1 VKKPANLRNGP
12 SARLSVLKR
21 TDCEQDMVERWKW
34 FLIRISKRPWFRA
47 SLYSVLG
54 IATALVALVVAPYIP
69 DDLSTKIGSD
79 AVDNI
84 LGVLASSMLAVT
96 TFSLSIMVAAYGS
109 ATNNVTPRATSLLVE
124 DPTTQNTL
132 STFIGS
138 FIFSLVGIIALST
151 GLYGENGRVV
161 LFAATII
168 VVILVLYALLRW
180 IDQLSG
186 LGRVA
191 ETTARVE
198 KAATQ
203 ALCQRMEQPFLG
215 GRPLDVDPKVL
226 PGARPLFSDKIG
238 FVQHIDMPALGEL
251 TKKEGCA
258 VYVCALPG
266 IFVEPSQPIAWS
278 VGIDKECDRA
288 LCDAFVVGSQRTF
301 DRDPRYG
308 IIVMAEVASRALS
321 PAMNDQGTAV
331 DVIGRGVR
339 VLSHLSRP
347 TPPEDP
353 KFDRV
358 FAPGLSVAD
367 MLDDF
372 FTPIARDGAAVVE
385 VGIRLQQALASL
397 GRLGD
402 AAITLA
408 ANHHAHSA
416 LKRAEAGLSLPDD
429 YQRVRQAAQEIGLL
443 DVSG

>member
-1 VKKPANLRNGP
+1 
-12 SARLSVLKR
+12 
-21 TDCEQDMVERWKW
+21 MVERWKW

-47 SLYSVLG
+47 SLFSVLG
-54 IATALVALVVAPYIP
+54 IATALLALGVAPYIP
-69 DDLSTKIGSD
+69 DDVPTKIGSD

-109 ATNNVTPRATSLLVE
+109 ATANVTPRAISLLVE

-151 GLYGENGRVV
+151 GLYGAKGRVV

-168 VVILVLYALLRW
+168 VVILVVYALLRW

-198 KAATQ
+198 RAATR
-203 ALCQRMEQPFLG
+203 ALCQRMEQPYLG
-215 GRPLDVDPKVL
+215 GCPLEVDPKAM
-226 PGARPLFSDKIG
+226 PGARPLYVDKVG

-251 TKKEGCA
+251 TRSEQRS
-258 VYVCALPG
+258 VYICVLPG
-266 IFVEPSQPIAWS
+266 VFVEPTQPIAWS
-278 VGIDKECDRA
+278 VGIPEECDDSLRS
-288 LCDAFVVGSQRTF
+288 AFVIGAQRTF
-301 DRDPRYG
+301 ERDPRFG
-308 IIVMAEVASRALS
+308 ITVMAEIASRALS
-321 PAMNDQGTAV
+321 PGINDQGTAV

-339 VLSHLSRP
+339 VLSHLARP
-347 TPPEDP
+347 TPPDDP
-353 KFDRV
+353 KFARV

-367 MLDDF
+367 LLDDF

-385 VGIRLQQALASL
+385 IGIRLQQALASL

-402 AAITLA
+402 AAVTVA
-408 ANHHAHSA
+408 ARRQAELA
-416 LKRAEAGLSLPDD
+416 LKRAEAALTLPEDW
-429 YQRVRQAAQEIGLL
+429 QRVRHAGVAEGLAGPAL
-443 DVSG
+443 

>member
-1 VKKPANLRNGP
+1 
-12 SARLSVLKR
+12 
-21 TDCEQDMVERWKW
+21 MIERWKW
-34 FLIRISKRPWFRA
+34 FVIRISKRPWFRA

-54 IATALVALVVAPYIP
+54 IATALVALVAAPYIP
-69 DDLSTKIGSD
+69 DDVPTKIGSD

-109 ATNNVTPRATSLLVE
+109 ATNNVTPRAISLLVE

-132 STFIGS
+132 STFVGS

-151 GLYGENGRVV
+151 GLYGDNGRVV

-215 GRPLDVDPKVL
+215 GRPLEVDPKAL
-226 PGARPLFSDKIG
+226 PGARPLYPWKIG

-251 TKKEGCA
+251 TQSEDRA
-258 VYVCALPG
+258 VYICVLPG

-278 VGIDKECDRA
+278 VGIGEDCDDA
-288 LCDAFVVGSQRTF
+288 LRDAFVIGAQRTF

-321 PAMNDQGTAV
+321 PAINDQGTAV

-358 FAPGLSVAD
+358 FAPGLSAAD

-372 FTPIARDGAAVVE
+372 FTPIARDGAAIIE
-385 VGIRLQQALASL
+385 VCIRLQQALASL

-402 AAITLA
+402 AAVALA
-408 ANHHAHSA
+408 ANRHASTA
-416 LKRAEAGLSLPDD
+416 LRRAEAALTMPDD
-429 YQRVRQAAQEIGLL
+429 YQRVCQAADAAGLL
-443 DVSG
+443 DTSNQQGK

>member
-1 VKKPANLRNGP
+1 
-12 SARLSVLKR
+12 
-21 TDCEQDMVERWKW
+21 MIERWKW
-34 FLIRISKRPWFRA
+34 FVIRISKRPWFRA

-54 IATALVALVVAPYIP
+54 IATALVALVAAPYIP
-69 DDLSTKIGSD
+69 DDVPTKIGSD

-109 ATNNVTPRATSLLVE
+109 ATNNVTPRAISLLVE

-132 STFIGS
+132 STFVGS

-151 GLYGENGRVV
+151 GLYGDNGRVV

-215 GRPLDVDPKVL
+215 GRPLEVDPKAL
-226 PGARPLFSDKIG
+226 PGARPLYPRKIG

-251 TKKEGCA
+251 TQSEDRA
-258 VYVCALPG
+258 VYICVLPG

-278 VGIDKECDRA
+278 VGIGEDCDDA
-288 LCDAFVVGSQRTF
+288 LRDAFVIGAQRTF

-321 PAMNDQGTAV
+321 PAINDQGTAV

-358 FAPGLSVAD
+358 FAPGLSAAD

-372 FTPIARDGAAVVE
+372 FTPIARDGAAIIE
-385 VGIRLQQALASL
+385 VCIRLQQALASL

-402 AAITLA
+402 AAVALA
-408 ANHHAHSA
+408 ANRHASTA
-416 LKRAEAGLSLPDD
+416 LRRAEAALTMPDD
-429 YQRVRQAAQEIGLL
+429 YQRVCQAADAAGLL
-443 DVSG
+443 DTSNQQGK

>member
-1 VKKPANLRNGP
+1 
-12 SARLSVLKR
+12 
-21 TDCEQDMVERWKW
+21 MIERWKW
-34 FLIRISKRPWFRA
+34 FLIRISRRPWFRA

-54 IATALVALVVAPYIP
+54 VATALLALAVAPYIP
-69 DDLSTKIGSD
+69 DDVPTKIGSD

-84 LGVLASSMLAVT
+84 LDVLASSMLAVT

-109 ATNNVTPRATSLLVE
+109 ATNNVTPRAISLLVE

-161 LFAATII
+161 LFAATI
-168 VVILVLYALLRW
+168 VVVVLVVYALLRW

-198 KAATQ
+198 GAATRS
-203 ALCQRMEQPFLG
+203 LCQRMEQPYLG
-215 GRPLDVDPKVL
+215 GHPLEVDPRAL
-226 PGARPLFSDKIG
+226 PGARPLYADKVG
-238 FVQHIDMPALGEL
+238 FVQHIDMPALGAL
-251 TKKEGCA
+251 TEA
-258 VYVCALPG
+258 ENSSVYICVLPG
-266 IFVEPSQPIAWS
+266 AFVEPTQPIAWS
-278 VGIDKECDRA
+278 VGVKADCGDA
-288 LCDAFVVGSQRTF
+288 LRKAFVIGAQRTF
-301 DRDPRYG
+301 DRDPRFG
-308 IIVMAEVASRALS
+308 ITVMAEIASRALS
-321 PAMNDQGTAV
+321 PGINDQGTAV
-331 DVIGRGVR
+331 DVICRGVR

-347 TPPEDP
+347 TPPEEP
-353 KFDRV
+353 RFDRV

-385 VGIRLQQALASL
+385 VGMRLQQALASL

-402 AAITLA
+402 AAVRVA
-408 ANHHAHSA
+408 ANRHAELA
-416 LKRAEAGLSLPDD
+416 LKRAEAALALPED
-429 YQRVRQAAQEIGLL
+429 YQRVRQAA
-443 DVSG
+443 DVTLGATS

>member
-1 VKKPANLRNGP
+1 
-12 SARLSVLKR
+12 
-21 TDCEQDMVERWKW
+21 MVERWKW

-47 SLYSVLG
+47 SLFSVLG
-54 IATALVALVVAPYIP
+54 VATALLALAVAPYIP
-69 DDLSTKIGSD
+69 DDIPTKIGSD

-109 ATNNVTPRATSLLVE
+109 ATSNVTPRAISLLVE

-151 GLYGENGRVV
+151 GLYGDKGRVV
-161 LFAATII
+161 LFAVTIGVVVLI
-168 VVILVLYALLRW
+168 VYALLRW

-198 KAATQ
+198 DAATK
-203 ALCQRMEQPFLG
+203 ALCQRIEQPFLG
-215 GRPLDVDPKVL
+215 GCPLAVDPRAL
-226 PGARPLFSDKIG
+226 PGARPLYPTKVG
-238 FVQHIDMPALGEL
+238 FVQHIDMPALGLL
-251 TKKEGCA
+251 TKEESSS
-258 VYVCALPG
+258 VYICVLPG
-266 IFVEPSQPIAWS
+266 TFVEPTQPIAWTI
-278 VGIDKECDRA
+278 GIEDECEGQLR
-288 LCDAFVVGSQRTF
+288 DAFIIGAQRTF
-301 DRDPRYG
+301 ERDPRFG
-308 IIVMAEVASRALS
+308 ITVLAEIASRALS
-321 PAMNDQGTAV
+321 PAMNDQGTAI

-347 TPPEDP
+347 VAPEEP
-353 KFDRV
+353 LFRRV

-372 FTPIARDGAAVVE
+372 FTPIARDGAALIE
-385 VGIRLQQALASL
+385 VGIRLQQGLASL

-402 AAITLA
+402 AAVTVA
-408 ANHHAHSA
+408 ANRHVELA
-416 LKRAEAGLSLPDD
+416 LKRAEAALVLPEDT
-429 YQRVRQAAQEIGLL
+429 QRLRQLAGESGLL
-443 DVSG
+443 EHAN

>member
-1 VKKPANLRNGP
+1 
-12 SARLSVLKR
+12 
-21 TDCEQDMVERWKW
+21 MIERWKW
-34 FLIRISKRPWFRA
+34 FVIRISKRPWFRA

-54 IATALVALVVAPYIP
+54 IATALVALVAAPYIP
-69 DDLSTKIGSD
+69 DDVPTKIGSD

-109 ATNNVTPRATSLLVE
+109 ATNNVTPRAISLLVE

-132 STFIGS
+132 STFVGS

-151 GLYGENGRVV
+151 GLYGDNGRVV
-161 LFAATII
+161 LFAATIF
-168 VVILVLYALLRW
+168 VVILVVYALLRW

-215 GRPLDVDPKVL
+215 GRPLEVDPKAL
-226 PGARPLFSDKIG
+226 PGARPLYPQKIG
-238 FVQHIDMPALGEL
+238 FVQHVDMPALGEL
-251 TKKEGCA
+251 TQSEDRA
-258 VYVCALPG
+258 VYICVLPG

-278 VGIDKECDRA
+278 VGIGEDCDDA
-288 LCDAFVVGSQRTF
+288 LRDAFVIGAQRTF

-321 PAMNDQGTAV
+321 PAINDQGTAV

-358 FAPGLSVAD
+358 FAPGLSAAD

-372 FTPIARDGAAVVE
+372 FTPIARDGAAIIE
-385 VGIRLQQALASL
+385 VCIRLQQALASL

-402 AAITLA
+402 AAVALA
-408 ANHHAHSA
+408 ANRHASTA
-416 LKRAEAGLSLPDD
+416 LRRAEAALTMPDD
-429 YQRVRQAAQEIGLL
+429 YQRVCQAADAAGLL
-443 DVSG
+443 DTSNQQGK

>member
-1 VKKPANLRNGP
+1 
-12 SARLSVLKR
+12 
-21 TDCEQDMVERWKW
+21 MIERWKW

-47 SLYSVLG
+47 SLYSVMG
-54 IATALVALVVAPYIP
+54 IATALVALVLAPYIP
-69 DDLSTKIGSD
+69 EDVPTKIGSN

-109 ATNNVTPRATSLLVE
+109 ATNNVTPRAISLLVE

-132 STFIGS
+132 STFVGS

-151 GLYGENGRVV
+151 GLYGDNGRVV

-168 VVILVLYALLRW
+168 VVVLVLYALLRW

-215 GRPLDVDPKVL
+215 GRPLEVDPKAM
-226 PGARPLFSDKIG
+226 PGARPLYPDKVG

-251 TKKEGCA
+251 TKAEDRA
-258 VYVCALPG
+258 VYICVLPG

-278 VGIDKECDRA
+278 VGIAEECEGELRN
-288 LCDAFVVGSQRTF
+288 AFVIGAQRTF

-321 PAMNDQGTAV
+321 PGINDQGTAV

-347 TPPEDP
+347 TPPEEP

-358 FAPGLSVAD
+358 FAPGLSVEH

-372 FTPIARDGAAVVE
+372 FTPIARDGAAIIE
-385 VGIRLQQALASL
+385 VCIHLQQALGSL
-397 GRLGD
+397 ARLGD
-402 AAITLA
+402 AAVALA
-408 ANHHAHSA
+408 ANRHAATA
-416 LKRAEAGLSLPDD
+416 LKRAEDGLTLPDD
-429 YQRVRQAAQEIGLL
+429 YQRLRQAAKASGVL
-443 DVSG
+443 DGSE

>member
-1 VKKPANLRNGP
+1 
-12 SARLSVLKR
+12 
-21 TDCEQDMVERWKW
+21 MIERWKW
-34 FLIRISKRPWFRA
+34 FVIRISKRPWFRA

-54 IATALVALVVAPYIP
+54 IATALVALVAAPYIP
-69 DDLSTKIGSD
+69 EDVPTKIGSD

-109 ATNNVTPRATSLLVE
+109 ATNNVTPRAISLLVE
-124 DPTTQNTL
+124 DSTTQNTL
-132 STFIGS
+132 STFVGS

-151 GLYGENGRVV
+151 GLYGDNGRVV
-161 LFAATII
+161 LFAATIF
-168 VVILVLYALLRW
+168 VVILVVYALLRW

-215 GRPLDVDPKVL
+215 GRPLEVDPKAL
-226 PGARPLFSDKIG
+226 PGARPLYPQKIG
-238 FVQHIDMPALGEL
+238 FVQHVDMPALGEL
-251 TKKEGCA
+251 TQSEDRA
-258 VYVCALPG
+258 VYICVLPG

-278 VGIDKECDRA
+278 VGIGEDCDDA
-288 LCDAFVVGSQRTF
+288 LRDAFVIGAQRTF

-321 PAMNDQGTAV
+321 PAINDQGTAV

-358 FAPGLSVAD
+358 FAPGLSAAD

-372 FTPIARDGAAVVE
+372 FTPIARDGAAIIE
-385 VGIRLQQALASL
+385 VCIRLQQALASL

-402 AAITLA
+402 AAVALA
-408 ANHHAHSA
+408 ANRHASTA
-416 LKRAEAGLSLPDD
+416 LRRAEAALTMPDD
-429 YQRVRQAAQEIGLL
+429 YQRVCQAADAAGLL
-443 DVSG
+443 DTSNQQGK

>member
-1 VKKPANLRNGP
+1 
-12 SARLSVLKR
+12 
-21 TDCEQDMVERWKW
+21 MIERWKW

-54 IATALVALVVAPYIP
+54 IATALVALVAAPYIP
-69 DDLSTKIGSD
+69 EDVPAKIGSD

-109 ATNNVTPRATSLLVE
+109 ATNNVTPRAISLLVE
-124 DPTTQNTL
+124 DTTTQNTL
-132 STFIGS
+132 STFVGS

-151 GLYGENGRVV
+151 GLYGDNGRVV
-161 LFAATII
+161 LFAATIV

-198 KAATQ
+198 KAATR

-215 GRPLDVDPKVL
+215 GRPLEVDPKVM
-226 PGARPLFSDKIG
+226 PGARPLYADKIG
-238 FVQHIDMPALGEL
+238 FVQHVDMPALGEL
-251 TKKEGCA
+251 TKAEDNA
-258 VYVCALPG
+258 VYICVLPG
-266 IFVEPSQPIAWS
+266 IFVEPTQPIAWS
-278 VGIDKECDRA
+278 VGIAEDCDTA
-288 LCDAFVVGSQRTF
+288 LRNAFVIGAQRTF

-308 IIVMAEVASRALS
+308 VVVMAEVASRALS
-321 PAMNDQGTAV
+321 PAINDQGTAI

-347 TPPEDP
+347 TPPEKP

-372 FTPIARDGAAVVE
+372 FTPIERDGAGVVE

-402 AAITLA
+402 AAMTLA
-408 ANHHAHSA
+408 ANHHAQSA

-429 YQRVRQAAQEIGLL
+429 YQRVRQAAQETGLL
-443 DVSG
+443 ETSR

>member
-1 VKKPANLRNGP
+1 
-12 SARLSVLKR
+12 
-21 TDCEQDMVERWKW
+21 MVERWKW

-47 SLYSVLG
+47 SLYSVMG
-54 IATALVALVVAPYIP
+54 VATALLALVVAPYIP
-69 DDLSTKIGSD
+69 DAVPTKIGSD

-109 ATNNVTPRATSLLVE
+109 ATNNVTPRAISLLVE

-151 GLYGENGRVV
+151 GLYGDNGRVV
-161 LFAATII
+161 LFAATI
-168 VVILVLYALLRW
+168 VVVVLVVYALLRW

-203 ALCQRMEQPFLG
+203 ALCQRMEFPFLG
-215 GRPLDVDPKVL
+215 GRPLEVDPRAL
-226 PGARPLFSDKIG
+226 PGARPLYAGKVG

-251 TKKEGCA
+251 TRSENSS
-258 VYVCALPG
+258 VYITVLPG
-266 IFVEPSQPIAWS
+266 VFVEPTQPMAWS
-278 VGIDKECDRA
+278 VGLKADCDKA
-288 LCDAFVVGSQRTF
+288 LRDAFVIGAQRTF
-301 DRDPRYG
+301 ERDPRFG
-308 IIVMAEVASRALS
+308 ITVMAEIASRGLS
-321 PAMNDQGTAV
+321 PGINDQGTAI

-347 TPPEDP
+347 TPAEEPE
-353 KFDRV
+353 FERV

-372 FTPIARDGAAVVE
+372 FTPIARDGASIVE
-385 VGIRLQQALASL
+385 VGVCLQQALAVL
-397 GRLGD
+397 ARLGD
-402 AAITLA
+402 AAVTLA
-408 ANHHAHSA
+408 ANRHADMA
-416 LKRAEAGLSLPDD
+416 LKRAEAALTLPEDL
-429 YQRVRQAAQEIGLL
+429 QRVRSAKEQGSEPGPAG
-443 DVSG
+443 

>member
-1 VKKPANLRNGP
+1 
-12 SARLSVLKR
+12 
-21 TDCEQDMVERWKW
+21 MIERWKW
-34 FLIRISKRPWFRA
+34 FVIRISKRPWFRA

-54 IATALVALVVAPYIP
+54 IATALVALVAAPYIP
-69 DDLSTKIGSD
+69 EDVPTKIGSD

-109 ATNNVTPRATSLLVE
+109 ATNNVTPRAISLLVE

-132 STFIGS
+132 STFVGS

-151 GLYGENGRVV
+151 GLYGDNGRVV
-161 LFAATII
+161 LFAATIF
-168 VVILVLYALLRW
+168 VVILVVYALLRW

-215 GRPLDVDPKVL
+215 GRPLEVDPKAL
-226 PGARPLFSDKIG
+226 PGARPLYPQKIG

-251 TKKEGCA
+251 TQSEDRA
-258 VYVCALPG
+258 VYICVLPG

-278 VGIDKECDRA
+278 VGIGEDCDDA
-288 LCDAFVVGSQRTF
+288 LRDAFVIGAQRTF

-321 PAMNDQGTAV
+321 PAINDQGTAV

-358 FAPGLSVAD
+358 FAPGLSAAD

-372 FTPIARDGAAVVE
+372 FTPIARDGAAIIE
-385 VGIRLQQALASL
+385 VCIRLQQALASL

-402 AAITLA
+402 AAVALA
-408 ANHHAHSA
+408 ANRHASTA
-416 LKRAEAGLSLPDD
+416 LRRAEAALTMPDD
-429 YQRVRQAAQEIGLL
+429 YQRVCQAADAAGLL
-443 DVSG
+443 DTSNQQGK